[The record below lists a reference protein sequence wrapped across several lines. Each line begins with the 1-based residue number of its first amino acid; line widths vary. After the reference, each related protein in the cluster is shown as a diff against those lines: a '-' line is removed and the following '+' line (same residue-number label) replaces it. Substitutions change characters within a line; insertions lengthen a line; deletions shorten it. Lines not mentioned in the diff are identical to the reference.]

1 MNHKSRF
8 SFCIFTTTLVASV
21 LVSVAHGQQAPTR
34 DEAVAALK
42 RAVTFFR
49 EKVSAEGGYLWRYS
63 EDLALREGEEKAT
76 ATQAWLQPPGTP
88 SVGEAYLAAYERAK
102 EPFLLDAA
110 VETAR
115 ALVKGQLH
123 SGCWA
128 EFTEIDPQQRKNHA
142 YRVDGP
148 PGPRARNTST
158 LDDDKSQSALRFM
171 MHADRA
177 LGFKDK
183 PIHEATQFDIDSLIE
198 APYPTVAW
206 PQRFSGPPNAADFPV
221 VKANYP
227 DSWPRTF
234 PGVNYAGFYT
244 LNDNAQAD
252 VISTLFEAA
261 DIYGE

>member
-1 MNHKSRF
+1 MRTRCQLL
-8 SFCIFTTTLVASV
+8 CIFGLFFVTAV
-21 LVSVAHGQQAPTR
+21 LGQDAPTR
-34 DEAVAALK
+34 DEATQALK

-63 EDLALREGEEKAT
+63 EDLSLREGEERAT

-88 SVGEAYLAAYERAK
+88 SVGEAFLAAYDRSK
-102 EPFLLDAA
+102 EQFLLDAA

-128 EFTEIDPQQRKNHA
+128 EFMEVDPQQRRNHA
-142 YRVDGP
+142 YRVDGQ

-177 LGFKDK
+177 LGFKDQS
-183 PIHEATQFDIDSLIE
+183 IHEATLFAIDSLIK
-198 APYPTVAW
+198 AQYPNGAW

-221 VKANYP
+221 IKANYP
-227 DSWPRTF
+227 DSWPQTF
-234 PGVNYAGFYT
+234 PGVN
-244 LNDNAQAD
+244 
-252 VISTLFEAA
+252 
-261 DIYGE
+261 